1 MAITPLT
8 KKRVIYSDFDKQ
20 LTQHPVSED
29 IARKTNENAVKESIK
44 NLVLTDRGERPYQPN
59 LGCDVRQLLFEPF
72 TEQTRSAIKTLIT
85 QTIENYETRANLI
98 GVDVY
103 GDIDSNELN
112 VSIVFNVINN
122 EEPVTLEFVLNRIR

>member
-20 LTQHPVSED
+20 LTQHPVSGD
-29 IARKTNENAVKESIK
+29 IMRTTNEEAVKASIK

-59 LGCDVRQLLFEPF
+59 VGCDVRQLLFEPF
-72 TEQTRSAIKTLIT
+72 TEQTRTAIKTLIT